1 MSFGDCLISLGV
13 MTLMFIHVEAY
24 IRLSHLLNL
33 NKIPSYVHDRISF
46 THSSTEGHLG
56 CFHRLATVDNA
67 ATNGDVQTFL
77 PSILLGTLP
86 EIQLLGHIVIQFLI
100 FEELP
105 LCDP

>member
-67 ATNGDVQTFL
+67 ATNGDVQTSLQDPAINSFGYIFRNTIAGSYSN
-77 PSILLGTLP
+77 SI
-86 EIQLLGHIVIQFLI
+86 FN
-100 FEELP
+100 F
-105 LCDP
+105 